1 LHYLLQK
8 NSKDYMSTKHRS
20 GFVNIIGRPNVGK
33 STLMNAL
40 VGERMSIISPK
51 AQTTRHRILGIV
63 NEDDFQIVFSD
74 TPGLI
79 YDPQY
84 KMQMAMNRF
93 ALSALED
100 ADVLLIMTDV
110 FEEQFNEDDDVIK
123 MLKSAKIPKFLL
135 INKIDIRDERVEEI
149 REHWES
155 FNIDNLDI
163 RPISAL
169 QKDGL
174 EDLLAEI
181 LNFIPEFP
189 PYYPKDQLT
198 DKPERFF
205 ISELIREQIL
215 FNYKQEIPYASEVVV
230 NSFKETEKNDKPFV
244 YIDAEIFVMR
254 KSQKQILIGKNGSKI
269 KQLGIDARASIEA
282 FLGKRVHLQ
291 LYVRVKEK
299 WRDDKRLLKNFGYIQ
314 S

>member
-1 LHYLLQK
+1 MHYLLQK

>member
-1 LHYLLQK
+1 MEQK
-8 NSKDYMSTKHRS
+8 HKS

-63 NEDDFQIVFSD
+63 NDDDFQIVFSD
-74 TPGLI
+74 TPGII

-84 KMQMAMNRF
+84 QMQEAMNRF
-93 ALSALED
+93 AFSALED
-100 ADVLLIMTDV
+100 ADVLLLMTDV
-110 FEEQFNEDDDVIK
+110 FEPLPNEDDNIIK
-123 MLKSAKIPKFLL
+123 VLRKLEIPKFLL
-135 INKIDIRDERVEEI
+135 INKIDIKSERVEEI
-149 REHWES
+149 SKTWES
-155 FNIDNLDI
+155 FKIANFEI

-174 EDLLAEI
+174 EELMQDI
-181 LNFIPEFP
+181 LKHIPEFP

-205 ISELIREQIL
+205 VSELIREQIL
-215 FNYKQEIPYASEVVV
+215 FNYKQEIPYAAEVVI
-230 NSFKETEKNDKPFV
+230 NSFKETTKNDKPFV
-244 YIDAEIFVMR
+244 YIDADIFVMR
-254 KSQKQILIGKNGSKI
+254 KTQKSIIIGKNGSKI

-282 FLGKRVHLQ
+282 FLEKRVHLQ

-314 S
+314 SS

>member
-1 LHYLLQK
+1 
-8 NSKDYMSTKHRS
+8 MSTKHRS

-74 TPGLI
+74 TPGII

-135 INKIDIRDERVEEI
+135 INKIDIRDERVEQI

-155 FNIDNLDI
+155 FNIENLDI

-174 EDLLAEI
+174 EELLAEI

>member
-1 LHYLLQK
+1 M
-8 NSKDYMSTKHRS
+8 SKEHRS

-63 NEDDFQIVFSD
+63 NEDDYQIVFSD
-74 TPGLI
+74 TPGII
-79 YDPQY
+79 YDPHY
-84 KMQMAMNRF
+84 KMQLAMNRF
-93 ALSALED
+93 AFSALED

-110 FEEQFNEDDDVIK
+110 FEEQFDEDDEVIK
-123 MLKSAKIPKFLL
+123 MLRSVKIPKFLL

-149 REHWES
+149 REHWE
-155 FNIDNLDI
+155 NLKIDGLDI

-174 EDLLAEI
+174 ESLLKEI
-181 LNFIPEFP
+181 LAFIPEFP

-198 DKPERFF
+198 DKPEKFF
-205 ISELIREQIL
+205 ISELIREKIL
-215 FNYKQEIPYASEVVV
+215 FNYKQEIPYATEVVV

-244 YIDAEIFVMR
+244 YIDAEIYVMR
-254 KSQKQILIGKNGSKI
+254 RSQKQILIGKNGSKI

-299 WRDDKRLLKNFGYIQ
+299 WRDDKRILKNFGYIQ